1 MRYVKQTVS
10 ALSVALISIASA
22 YVMDVD
28 EVMGEE
34 VYNVQLK
41 VETVEV
47 DINEIPEN
55 REIEVGISIDNNP
68 GFLGL
73 SYLVEIDG
81 RLTYDRLLSYSCNL
95 DLFSLYMVYFDNNP
109 SVINLGQTLLDF
121 SAQFH
126 ENTRL
131 STIKLVLPDE
141 LCVGDFF
148 EIKLLSMFSDDSK
161 TCGVCFRRENSFDS
175 FYGPEN
181 FAPFIN
187 GGIRIVGQEPEPV
200 QEPTQESEPP
210 VQPLEPEIAPPQPAE
225 DNQQNNNVQQK
236 DITETPAPVTE
247 VPTTETTTETT
258 STTTVTT
265 VLETTVSTT
274 VSTTETE
281 KTTTEE
287 TTVLETTVTEVSE
300 NNTDDGKEKKNIIPI
315 IVAGIAVITAVI
327 TGVIFRKKK
336 ENKDEKK

>member
-28 EVMGEE
+28 EVMCED

-55 REIEVGISIDNNP
+55 REVRVGVSIENNP

-73 SYLVEIDG
+73 WFPIEWD
-81 RLTYDRLLSYSCNL
+81 DRLSYDWYRLYDFDFRKLCISIAIMESSDSVTEFAMSNY
-95 DLFSLYMVYFDNNP
+95 DLNSLYYENN
-109 SVINLGQTLLDF
+109 TLVTF
-121 SAQFH
+121 NF
-126 ENTRL
+126 
-131 STIKLVLPDE
+131 KLPEQVK
-141 LCVGDFF
+141 VGDFF
-148 EIKLLSMFSDDSK
+148 YVNLLDFFNDN
-161 TCGVCFRRENSFDS
+161 GVTYSSIFTQEDSFDNDHGS
-175 FYGPEN
+175 ES

-187 GGIRIVGQEPEPV
+187 GGIRIVGQEPV
-200 QEPTQESEPP
+200 QEPPQESEPP
-210 VQPLEPEIAPPQPAE
+210 VQPSEPDIAPPQPAE
-225 DNQQNNNVQQK
+225 DNQQNNNVQQQV
-236 DITETPAPVTE
+236 IEETTAPVTE
-247 VPTTETTTETT
+247 VTTIETTTVTT

-265 VLETTVSTT
+265 VPETTVSAT

-300 NNTDDGKEKKNIIPI
+300 NSTDDEEGKRNIIPI
-315 IVAGIAVITAVI
+315 LVVGIAVI
-327 TGVIFRKKK
+327 TGVIFRRKK

>member
-10 ALSVALISIASA
+10 ALSMALISIASA

-28 EVMGEE
+28 EVMCED

-55 REIEVGISIDNNP
+55 REVRVGVSIENNP

-73 SYLVEIDG
+73 RFPIEWDS
-81 RLTYDRLLSYSCNL
+81 RLGSFGL
-95 DLFSLYMVYFDNNP
+95 SLYDYSND
-109 SVINLGQTLLDF
+109 NLGVGHIIIDTNDNIIISEIHNKDLNSLF
-121 SAQFH
+121 FG
-126 ENTRL
+126 NGNL
-131 STIKLVLPDE
+131 YYFNFVLPE
-141 LCVGDFF
+141 NVVAGDFF
-148 EIKLLSMFSDDSK
+148 PVNIYDRYYYMEIDFYTMF
-161 TCGVCFRRENSFDS
+161 TQENSFDNDH
-175 FYGPEN
+175 GPES

-200 QEPTQESEPP
+200 QEPPQESEPP
-210 VQPLEPEIAPPQPAE
+210 IQPSEPDIAPPQPAG
-225 DNQQNNNVQQK
+225 DNQQNNNVQQQV
-236 DITETPAPVTE
+236 IAETAAPVTE
-247 VPTTETTTETT
+247 ATTTETTTATT

-265 VLETTVSTT
+265 VPETTVSAT

-300 NNTDDGKEKKNIIPI
+300 NSIDDEEGKRNIIPI
-315 IVAGIAVITAVI
+315 MVAGITVIAAVI
-327 TGVIFRKKK
+327 TGLIFRRKKG
-336 ENKDEKK
+336 EQR

>member
-55 REIEVGISIDNNP
+55 REVRVGVSIENNP

-73 SYLVEIDG
+73 WFPIEWD
-81 RLTYDRLLSYSCNL
+81 DRLSYDWYRLYDFDFRKLCISIAIMESSDSVTEFAMSNY
-95 DLFSLYMVYFDNNP
+95 DLNSLYYENN
-109 SVINLGQTLLDF
+109 TLVTF
-121 SAQFH
+121 NF
-126 ENTRL
+126 
-131 STIKLVLPDE
+131 KLPEQVK
-141 LCVGDFF
+141 VGDFF
-148 EIKLLSMFSDDSK
+148 YVNLLDFFNDN
-161 TCGVCFRRENSFDS
+161 GVTYSSIFTQEDSFDNDHGS
-175 FYGPEN
+175 ES

-187 GGIRIVGQEPEPV
+187 GGIRIVGQEPV
-200 QEPTQESEPP
+200 QEPPQESEPP
-210 VQPLEPEIAPPQPAE
+210 VQPSEPDIAPPQPAE
-225 DNQQNNNVQQK
+225 DSQQNNNVQQQV
-236 DITETPAPVTE
+236 IEETTAPVTE
-247 VPTTETTTETT
+247 VTTIETTTVTT

-265 VLETTVSTT
+265 VPETTVSAT

-300 NNTDDGKEKKNIIPI
+300 NSTDDEEGKRNIIPI
-315 IVAGIAVITAVI
+315 LVVGIAVIIAVI
-327 TGVIFRKKK
+327 TGVIFRRKK

>member
-55 REIEVGISIDNNP
+55 REVRVGVSIENNP

-73 SYLVEIDG
+73 WFPIEWDDRLSYDWYRLYDFDG
-81 RLTYDRLLSYSCNL
+81 RKLCIGNTIMKSSNSVTAFAMSNYDLN
-95 DLFSLYMVYFDNNP
+95 SLYYENNIFVTFIFKLP
-109 SVINLGQTLLDF
+109 EQ
-121 SAQFH
+121 
-126 ENTRL
+126 
-131 STIKLVLPDE
+131 IK
-141 LCVGDFF
+141 VGDFF
-148 EIKLLSMFSDDSK
+148 YINLLESFYDEGMTYSLIF
-161 TCGVCFRRENSFDS
+161 TQENSFDNDHGS
-175 FYGPEN
+175 ES

-187 GGIRIVGQEPEPV
+187 GGIRIVGQEPV
-200 QEPTQESEPP
+200 QEPPQESEPP
-210 VQPLEPEIAPPQPAE
+210 VQPSEPDIAPPQPAE

-265 VLETTVSTT
+265 VPETTVSTT

-300 NNTDDGKEKKNIIPI
+300 NSTDDEEGKRNIIPI
-315 IVAGIAVITAVI
+315 LVVGIAVIIAVI
-327 TGVIFRKKK
+327 TGVIFRRKK

>member
-55 REIEVGISIDNNP
+55 REVRVGVSIENNP

-73 SYLVEIDG
+73 WFPIEWD
-81 RLTYDRLLSYSCNL
+81 DRLSYDWYRLYDFDFRKLCISIAIMESSDSVTEFAMSNY
-95 DLFSLYMVYFDNNP
+95 DLNSLYYENN
-109 SVINLGQTLLDF
+109 TLVTF
-121 SAQFH
+121 NF
-126 ENTRL
+126 
-131 STIKLVLPDE
+131 KLPEQVK
-141 LCVGDFF
+141 VGDFF
-148 EIKLLSMFSDDSK
+148 YVNLLDFFNDN
-161 TCGVCFRRENSFDS
+161 GVTYSSIFTQEDSFDNDHGS
-175 FYGPEN
+175 ES

-187 GGIRIVGQEPEPV
+187 GGIRIVGQEPV
-200 QEPTQESEPP
+200 QEPPQESEPP
-210 VQPLEPEIAPPQPAE
+210 VQPSEPDIAPPQPAE
-225 DNQQNNNVQQK
+225 DSQQNNNVQQQV
-236 DITETPAPVTE
+236 IEETTAPVTE
-247 VPTTETTTETT
+247 VTTIETTTVTT

-265 VLETTVSTT
+265 VPETTVSAT

-300 NNTDDGKEKKNIIPI
+300 NSTDDEEGKRNIIPI
-315 IVAGIAVITAVI
+315 IVVGITVIIAVI
-327 TGVIFRKKK
+327 TGVIFRRKK